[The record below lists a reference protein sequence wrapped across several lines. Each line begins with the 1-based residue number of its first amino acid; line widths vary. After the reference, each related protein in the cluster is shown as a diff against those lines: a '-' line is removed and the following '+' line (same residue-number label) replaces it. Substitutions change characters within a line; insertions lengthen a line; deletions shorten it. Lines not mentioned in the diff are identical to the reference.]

1 MANLYEKIMFLC
13 NEKGIQGSKMC
24 DDLGFSRSMLTEL
37 KKGRAK
43 TLKLETAI
51 AIADYF
57 NVTVDY
63 FSDKDRQK
71 EMPTLTKKD
80 EQDIEKE
87 LSETLERLESDQ
99 EGLMFSGE
107 PLDDE
112 TKGLLAAS
120 LRNSMEIAKKIA
132 KEKYTPKK
140 YRK

>member
-13 NEKGIQGSKMC
+13 NDKGIQGSKMC

-63 FSDKDRQK
+63 FSDKDTQK

>member
-1 MANLYEKIMFLC
+1 MANLYEKIMALC
-13 NEKGIQGSKMC
+13 KEKGIPGSKMC

-43 TLKLETAI
+43 TLKLETAA

-57 NVTVDY
+57 DITVDY
-63 FSDKDRQK
+63 LSGRERKK
-71 EMPTLTKKD
+71 EMPILTKKD

-87 LSETLERLESDQ
+87 LSETLKQLESDQ

-112 TKGLLAAS
+112 TKELLAVS
-120 LRNSMEIAKKIA
+120 LRNSMELAKKIA

>member
-13 NEKGIQGSKMC
+13 NDKGIQGSKMC